1 MPGWC
6 AASAAPTAATGW
18 GGRRALLP
26 GRAGGRHHGGRRHP
40 RRRGAAGLGARRAA
54 GGGRLQGRRR
64 AAAAGLDR
72 GPRQPARR
80 RRARHAGRRR
90 RGSAARARGQ
100 AGRGPRGVGHAIA
113 PEPGAR
119 PPPGGGEPF
128 RIVTA
133 GVPPIAGATVR
144 ESRECAAT
152 SEPVET
158 VRRLL
163 CHEPRG
169 HADMY
174 GCFLVAPDDDG
185 ADLGVLFWHKD
196 GYSTACGHG
205 TIALGAW
212 AVESGTVSAP
222 RDGEVDVTID
232 VPSGRVVAR
241 VRVDGGMVERVGF
254 RNVPSFVMGRDV
266 DAAGVAVDVSYG
278 GAIYASVPAS
288 RLGLRVA
295 PDDLPALIAA
305 GRAVKRGLE
314 GTEVAR
320 HPGDERLSG
329 IYGTIL
335 YEEVGPLHQR
345 NVTIFADGEVDR
357 SPCGSGTS
365 ARCALLAADGLLGEG
380 DVLRHD
386 SIVGST
392 FTARVVGSVAD
403 GVLTEVEGMAY
414 RTGEHRF
421 VLDPRDPLGTGF
433 VLR

>member
-1 MPGWC
+1 
-6 AASAAPTAATGW
+6 
-18 GGRRALLP
+18 
-26 GRAGGRHHGGRRHP
+26 
-40 RRRGAAGLGARRAA
+40 
-54 GGGRLQGRRR
+54 
-64 AAAAGLDR
+64 
-72 GPRQPARR
+72 
-80 RRARHAGRRR
+80 
-90 RGSAARARGQ
+90 
-100 AGRGPRGVGHAIA
+100 VGHALA
-113 PEPGAR
+113 PEIAATDYHTA
-119 PPPGGGEPF
+119 GEPF

-133 GVPPIAGATVR
+133 GVPPIPGATVR
-144 ESRECAAT
+144 ERREHAAA
-152 SEPVET
+152 SDAIDV

-174 GCFLVAPDDDG
+174 GCFLVEPDDDG

-212 AVESGTVSAP
+212 AVQSEAVAAP

-241 VRVDGGMVERVGF
+241 VRVRDGDVDAVAF
-254 RNVPSFVMGRDV
+254 RNVPSFAVARGV
-266 DAAGVAVDVSYG
+266 PAAGVAVDVAYG
-278 GAIYASVPAS
+278 GAIYAAVPAE
-288 RLGLRVA
+288 RFGLRVV
-295 PDDLPALIAA
+295 PGDLAALIDA
-305 GRAVKRGLE
+305 GRAVKRALADSD
-314 GTEVAR
+314 VAR
-320 HPGDERLSG
+320 HPDDDRLSG

-335 YEEVGPLHQR
+335 YEELGALHQR
-345 NVTIFADGEVDR
+345 NVTVFADGEVDR

-392 FTARVVGSVAD
+392 FHARVLGETAA

-421 VLDPRDPLGTGF
+421 VLDARDPLGTGF

>member
-1 MPGWC
+1 VGD
-6 AASAAPTAATGW
+6 ALAPEIAATDYHT
-18 GGRRALLP
+18 A
-26 GRAGGRHHGGRRHP
+26 
-40 RRRGAAGLGARRAA
+40 
-54 GGGRLQGRRR
+54 
-64 AAAAGLDR
+64 
-72 GPRQPARR
+72 
-80 RRARHAGRRR
+80 
-90 RGSAARARGQ
+90 
-100 AGRGPRGVGHAIA
+100 
-113 PEPGAR
+113 
-119 PPPGGGEPF
+119 GEPF

-144 ESRECAAT
+144 ERRERAAG

-212 AVESGTVSAP
+212 AVESGAVDAP
-222 RDGEVDVTID
+222 RDGPVDVTID

-241 VRVDGGMVERVGF
+241 VRVGGGIVEQVAF
-254 RNVPSFVMGRDV
+254 RNVPSFVVARGV
-266 DAAGVAVDVSYG
+266 EAAGVAVDVSYG

-288 RLGLRVA
+288 RFGLRVV
-295 PDDLPALIAA
+295 PDDLPELIAA
-305 GRAVKRGLE
+305 GRAVKQALE

-320 HPGDERLSG
+320 HPDDERLSG

-365 ARCALLAADGLLGEG
+365 ARCAVLAADGLLGEG

-392 FTARVVGSVAD
+392 FMARVVGSVAE